1 MSKIYLQRAATGVL
15 AAAVVAGAV
24 VAPAHADQTNPEAP
38 KNVIVMIGDGMG
50 YNHVVNTNLYETGQ
64 SQYITSGDAGDV
76 TEHDGDPVQVY
87 ENFNHLGLTTTSLD
101 TLAAGKEYDSAGAWG
116 DFDWAKDTPTDS
128 AAAGTAMATGTKVNN
143 GALNVDPEGNELK
156 TMSELAHETGRS
168 AGVVSSV
175 QYSHATPAS
184 YAVSNP
190 DRNAYTAIGDSM
202 VNAEYLDVVMGAG
215 HPGYDDSGQEKAA
228 DYQFIAEDTF
238 NSVSNG
244 DTDWDYVESK
254 GDFEALANGE
264 IETDKVFGLA
274 QAETTLQQAR
284 EGDSEGT
291 LPGEVAY
298 NDNVPD
304 LPTMS
309 EGALNVLGQ
318 DEEGFHLMIE
328 GGAIDWTGHA
338 NETTRNIEET
348 QDFNKSVE
356 SVVDWVEENSSW
368 DETLLVVTADH
379 ETGYLGGAED
389 DPGFTEMY
397 GDQGELPTVGWSS
410 GNHTNHLVPYFFKGA
425 GSDAIMNSTVGEDD
439 VRGSYIDNT
448 TVANLFKDE
457 LWVEDEDDGSE
468 EPPAEGDIPVEAEIQ
483 GLGNDNGGENPDQ
496 GSLVLSVSE
505 GSASLGNQRNAG
517 DRLRMTGEMPSVAV
531 TDTRNE
537 ANGWSVAGQ
546 SSDLTAGDE
555 SVTADHLGWV
565 PSVVDEEQN
574 PIPGGTVAGTLA
586 GGEGLSAPQT
596 LGQADAENRMGST
609 ELAADLNLEVPVD
622 TEAGTY
628 EGALSVSLF
637 PVD

>member
-1 MSKIYLQRAATGVL
+1 M
-15 AAAVVAGAV
+15 
-24 VAPAHADQTNPEAP
+24 
-38 KNVIVMIGDGMG
+38 
-50 YNHVVNTNLYETGQ
+50 
-64 SQYITSGDAGDV
+64 
-76 TEHDGDPVQVY
+76 
-87 ENFNHLGLTTTSLD
+87 GLTTTSLTSLD
-101 TLAAGKEYDSAGAWG
+101 AGKEYASADAWG
-116 DFDWAKDTPTDS
+116 DFNWAKDSPTDS
-128 AAAGTAMATGTKVNN
+128 AAAGTAMATGTKVEN
-143 GALNVDPEGNELK
+143 GSLNVDPEGNELK

-184 YAVSNP
+184 YAVANA
-190 DRNAYTAIGDSM
+190 DRNNYLEIGDSM

-215 HPGYDDSGQEKAA
+215 HPEYDDSGQAKDASY
-228 DYQFIAEDTF
+228 DYIAEDTY
-238 NSVSNG
+238 NAVANG
-244 DTDWDYVESK
+244 ETDWDYVESK
-254 GDFEALANGE
+254 SDFEALANGE
-264 IETDKVFGLA
+264 VETDKVFGLA
-274 QAETTLQQAR
+274 QVATTLQQGR
-284 EGDSEGT
+284 GGDSEGK
-291 LPGEVAY
+291 LPGEVAF
-298 NDNVPD
+298 NENVPD

-309 EGALNVLGQ
+309 EGALEVLGQ
-318 DEEGFHLMIE
+318 NEDGFHLMIE

-348 QDFNKSVE
+348 QDFNASVE

-389 DPGFTEMY
+389 DPNFTEMT
-397 GDQGELPTVGWSS
+397 GKAGELPTVGWSS
-410 GNHTNHLVPYFFKGA
+410 GDHTNHLVPYFFKGA
-425 GSDAIMNSTVGEDD
+425 GSDAILNSTVGDDD
-439 VRGSYIDNT
+439 VRGGYIDNT

-457 LWVEDEDDGSE
+457 LWVEDGGSDE
-468 EPPAEGDIPVEAEIQ
+468 PAEGDIPVEADIR
-483 GLGNDNGGENPDQ
+483 GLGDDTGGENPDP
-496 GSLVLSVSE
+496 GSLVLSVSD

-546 SSDLTAGDE
+546 SSDLTTGDE
-555 SVTADHLGWV
+555 SVSADHLGWV
-565 PSVVDEEQN
+565 PNVVDEDEN
-574 PIPGGTVAGTLA
+574 PIPGGAVAGTLA

-609 ELAADLNLEVPVD
+609 ELTADLNLEVPVD
-622 TEAGTY
+622 TASGTY